1 MTWTANYSVRVQ
13 KAVLSSANFDIFCQ
27 EARRRLTL
35 DRLRLRGVLRDG
47 FVVPTFD
54 SGSTRVVSREGR
66 LGSEAVSAVRLRI
79 ATYARTKMIP
89 ASSPTMMIGIV

>member
-13 KAVLSSANFDIFCQ
+13 KAVLSSADFGIFCQ
-27 EARRRLTL
+27 GERRRLTL

-47 FVVPTFD
+47 FFVPTFD
-54 SGSTRVVSREGR
+54 SGSTRVVSREGK

-79 ATYARTKMIP
+79 ATYTRTKTTP
-89 ASSPTMMIGIV
+89 ANSPTMIIGIV